1 MFNLIGTAAD
11 YLTPPARRPDWQDTW
26 TMQRTRRHAMT
37 SLSAAYAA
45 AGRTL
50 AGALATVLLLAGAY
64 LIGWGSGDIGGAE
77 QLAATVILGAGVLL
91 VLLGLGMCGYVLFT
105 GAQLVSALRA
115 WSKVRN
121 LDGGPGVRPILTV
134 GLLLRVVLA
143 VLVLAAGVGMVLVR
157 QEVFAPEFLNSL
169 HGSSQALWQWAAAV
183 IGIVAGLAALA
194 GFVLSAVAL
203 RRPRPQ
209 KAASEGEGQGSGV
222 PQEGAQ
228 EAGASGPGGPGA
240 GAQGVGASGSG
251 APGSGAPGSGAP
263 DEALQQTAVG
273 GLATPTSSGP
283 TPAGAG
289 PRAGGSS
296 GSSAGAGA
304 GAPAAGWSQPGR
316 SGQGQPAGDP
326 RQHSAQPAQ
335 PVQYG
340 AQPAQPVQPD
350 QPAQYAPA
358 PTQNPAEPAQYAPA
372 PTQNPARPAHQPEQP
387 APVSSAVDDVADT
400 RLASQVPRPS

>member
-1 MFNLIGTAAD
+1 TAAD

-50 AGALATVLLLAGAY
+50 AGASATVLLFAGAY
-64 LIGWGSGDIGGAE
+64 LISWGSGDIGGAE
-77 QLAATVILGAGVLL
+77 QLAATVVLGAGVLL
-91 VLLGLGMCGYVLFT
+91 VLLGLALCGYVLFT

-121 LDGGPGVRPILTV
+121 LGGGPGVRPILTV
-134 GLLLRVVLA
+134 GMLLRLVLA
-143 VLVLAAGVGMVLVR
+143 VHVLAAGVGMVLVR

-209 KAASEGEGQGSGV
+209 EAASEGEGQGSGV

-240 GAQGVGASGSG
+240 GAQGAGAPGSG
-251 APGSGAPGSGAP
+251 APGSRAPGSGAPGSGAP

-273 GLATPTSSGP
+273 
-283 TPAGAG
+283 
-289 PRAGGSS
+289 
-296 GSSAGAGA
+296 
-304 GAPAAGWSQPGR
+304 
-316 SGQGQPAGDP
+316 
-326 RQHSAQPAQ
+326 
-335 PVQYG
+335 
-340 AQPAQPVQPD
+340 
-350 QPAQYAPA
+350 
-358 PTQNPAEPAQYAPA
+358 
-372 PTQNPARPAHQPEQP
+372 
-387 APVSSAVDDVADT
+387 
-400 RLASQVPRPS
+400 